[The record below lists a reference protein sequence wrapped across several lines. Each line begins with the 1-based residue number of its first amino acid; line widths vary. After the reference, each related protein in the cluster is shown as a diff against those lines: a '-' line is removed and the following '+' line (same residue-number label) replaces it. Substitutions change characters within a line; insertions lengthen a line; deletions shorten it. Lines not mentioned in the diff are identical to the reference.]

1 MSFSPSRLPG
11 GAAVPRFG
19 SSVMNGWSCS
29 HQHHHHRFRRTAGLK
44 SSSHRRPKRASAKT
58 PTVFASSSFQQR
70 DLCEGN
76 EGEDVE
82 ILQRDLV
89 EEGLLDQKHANGYV
103 AFLDIFF
110 FFRWTFTSRCRV
122 FVVSLV
128 FKYLY
133 ENFTELCTFKS
144 LSLYMYNIMKTTN
157 ATQALQRPND
167 RGDRDASATV
177 RFTRH
182 RRMDRVG
189 KVGVSRRDERNADDQ
204 RREASAGAADGER
217 EEGAGKRADVL
228 HERGEFG

>member
-1 MSFSPSRLPG
+1 LKKLRQKKSVTVTAIRNAGSSDPRFKEPERDKPSSRDSMSFSPSRLPG

-29 HQHHHHRFRRTAGLK
+29 HHHHHHRFRRTAGLK

-144 LSLYMYNIMKTTN
+144 LSLSTCIT
-157 ATQALQRPND
+157 
-167 RGDRDASATV
+167 S
-177 RFTRH
+177 
-182 RRMDRVG
+182 
-189 KVGVSRRDERNADDQ
+189 
-204 RREASAGAADGER
+204 
-217 EEGAGKRADVL
+217 
-228 HERGEFG
+228 

>member
-1 MSFSPSRLPG
+1 LEKKDDRLKKLRQKKSVTVTAIRNAGSSDPRFKEPERDKPSSRDSMSFSPSRLPG

-29 HQHHHHRFRRTAGLK
+29 HHHHHHRFRRTAGLK

-70 DLCEGN
+70 DLCEGD

-110 FFRWTFTSRCRV
+110 FSVGLLLRV
-122 FVVSLV
+122 VVCLLSLSSSNIYT
-128 FKYLY
+128 KTLL
-133 ENFTELCTFKS
+133 NFALSNLS
-144 LSLYMYNIMKTTN
+144 LSLH
-157 ATQALQRPND
+157 
-167 RGDRDASATV
+167 V
-177 RFTRH
+177 
-182 RRMDRVG
+182 
-189 KVGVSRRDERNADDQ
+189 
-204 RREASAGAADGER
+204 
-217 EEGAGKRADVL
+217 
-228 HERGEFG
+228 

>member
-1 MSFSPSRLPG
+1 MEKKDDRLKKLRQKKSVTVTAIRNAGSSDPRFKEPERDKPSSRDSMSFSPSRLPG

-29 HQHHHHRFRRTAGLK
+29 HHHHHHRFRRTAGLK

-70 DLCEGN
+70 DLCEGD

-110 FFRWTFTSRCRV
+110 FSVGLLLRV
-122 FVVSLV
+122 VVCLLSLSSSNIYT
-128 FKYLY
+128 KTLL
-133 ENFTELCTFKS
+133 NFALSNLS
-144 LSLYMYNIMKTTN
+144 LSLH
-157 ATQALQRPND
+157 
-167 RGDRDASATV
+167 V
-177 RFTRH
+177 
-182 RRMDRVG
+182 
-189 KVGVSRRDERNADDQ
+189 
-204 RREASAGAADGER
+204 
-217 EEGAGKRADVL
+217 
-228 HERGEFG
+228 

>member
-1 MSFSPSRLPG
+1 LEKKDDRLKKLRQKKSVTVTAIRNAGSSDPRFKEPERDKPSSRDSMSFSPSRLPG

-29 HQHHHHRFRRTAGLK
+29 HHHNHHRFRRTAGLK

-70 DLCEGN
+70 DLCEGD

-110 FFRWTFTSRCRV
+110 FSVGLLLRV
-122 FVVSLV
+122 VVCLLSLSSSNIYT
-128 FKYLY
+128 KTLL
-133 ENFTELCTFKS
+133 NFALSNLS
-144 LSLYMYNIMKTTN
+144 LSLH
-157 ATQALQRPND
+157 
-167 RGDRDASATV
+167 V
-177 RFTRH
+177 
-182 RRMDRVG
+182 
-189 KVGVSRRDERNADDQ
+189 
-204 RREASAGAADGER
+204 
-217 EEGAGKRADVL
+217 
-228 HERGEFG
+228 

>member
-1 MSFSPSRLPG
+1 MKKLRQKKSVTVTAIRNAGSSDPRFKEPERDKPSSRDSMSFSPSRLPG

-29 HQHHHHRFRRTAGLK
+29 HHHHHHRFRRTAGLK

-110 FFRWTFTSRCRV
+110 FSVGLLLRV
-122 FVVSLV
+122 VVCLLSLSSSNIYT
-128 FKYLY
+128 KTLL
-133 ENFTELCTFKS
+133 NFALSNLS
-144 LSLYMYNIMKTTN
+144 LSLH
-157 ATQALQRPND
+157 
-167 RGDRDASATV
+167 V
-177 RFTRH
+177 
-182 RRMDRVG
+182 
-189 KVGVSRRDERNADDQ
+189 
-204 RREASAGAADGER
+204 
-217 EEGAGKRADVL
+217 
-228 HERGEFG
+228 

>member
-1 MSFSPSRLPG
+1 LEKKDDRLKKLRQKKSVTVTAIRNAGSSDPRFKEPERDKPSSRDSMSFSPSRLPG

-29 HQHHHHRFRRTAGLK
+29 HHHHHHRFRRTAGLK

-70 DLCEGN
+70 DLCEGD

-110 FFRWTFTSRCRV
+110 FSVGPLLRV
-122 FVVSLV
+122 VVCLLSLSSSNIYT
-128 FKYLY
+128 KTLL
-133 ENFTELCTFKS
+133 NFALSNLS
-144 LSLYMYNIMKTTN
+144 LSLH
-157 ATQALQRPND
+157 
-167 RGDRDASATV
+167 V
-177 RFTRH
+177 
-182 RRMDRVG
+182 
-189 KVGVSRRDERNADDQ
+189 
-204 RREASAGAADGER
+204 
-217 EEGAGKRADVL
+217 
-228 HERGEFG
+228 

>member
-1 MSFSPSRLPG
+1 MN
-11 GAAVPRFG
+11 G
-19 SSVMNGWSCS
+19 SSCYS
-29 HQHHHHRFRRTAGLK
+29 HHHHRRFRRTAGLK

-70 DLCEGN
+70 DLCEGD

-110 FFRWTFTSRCRV
+110 FSVGLLLRV
-122 FVVSLV
+122 VVCLLSLSSSNIYT
-128 FKYLY
+128 KTLL
-133 ENFTELCTFKS
+133 NFALS
-144 LSLYMYNIMKTTN
+144 NVSLYMHNITKTTN
-157 ATQALQRPND
+157 VTQTLQRPND

>member
-1 MSFSPSRLPG
+1 LEKKDDRLKKLRQKKSVTVTAIRNAGSSDPRFKEPERDKPSSRDSMSFSPSRLPG

-29 HQHHHHRFRRTAGLK
+29 HHHHHHRFRRTAGLK

-110 FFRWTFTSRCRV
+110 FSVGLLLRV
-122 FVVSLV
+122 VVCLLSLSSSNIYT
-128 FKYLY
+128 KTLL
-133 ENFTELCTFKS
+133 NFALSNLS
-144 LSLYMYNIMKTTN
+144 LSLH
-157 ATQALQRPND
+157 
-167 RGDRDASATV
+167 V
-177 RFTRH
+177 
-182 RRMDRVG
+182 
-189 KVGVSRRDERNADDQ
+189 
-204 RREASAGAADGER
+204 
-217 EEGAGKRADVL
+217 
-228 HERGEFG
+228 